1 MRWVRHIDWNLAGL
15 ATAVA
20 IVVAWEL
27 VVQLSV
33 NRFESLPPPTQI
45 AVAAVELARSGQLW
59 IDFSH
64 TLVAAL
70 AGWLLASAAGLAL
83 GVVLIQS
90 RLLHGYALATIE
102 VLRPLPPVAFVPV
115 AVLAFGFSI
124 ATELSVMVLP
134 CLWPVLINT
143 MTALRQTP
151 ERLLE
156 VACACRLSPLA
167 TLTRLRLPQA
177 FPTIM
182 VGLRLALSL
191 ALVLAVV
198 TEMIG
203 NPEGMGY
210 AMVREQQALRAD
222 AMFAYLFLIGLT
234 GVALNAGL
242 RTIGRTLFPGWRHV
256 LD

>member
-1 MRWVRHIDWNLAGL
+1 MRRISRIDWNLPGL
-15 ATAVA
+15 ATA
-20 IVVAWEL
+20 IGILVAWEL
-27 VVQLSV
+27 LVRLLAGGLDSM
-33 NRFESLPPPTQI
+33 PPPTQI
-45 AVAAVELARSGQLW
+45 AAAAIELAASGQMW
-59 IDFSH
+59 IDFRH
-64 TLVAAL
+64 TLFAAV
-70 AGWLLASAAGLAL
+70 AGWLIACAAGLTL
-83 GVVLIQS
+83 GVALVQS
-90 RLLHGYALATIE
+90 RMLSGYALATVE
-102 VLRPLPPVAFVPV
+102 LLRPLPPVAFVPV

-143 MTALRQTP
+143 MTALHRTP

-156 VACACRLSPLA
+156 VARSCRLSPLA

-210 AMVREQQALRAD
+210 ALVREQQALRAD

-242 RTIGRTLFPGWRHV
+242 RAIGRTMFPGWRHA